1 MEHSSNKGIILILS
15 ILFIVVM
22 MIPITGLI
30 IAPSEINWIEQPR
43 YELGGHSLYDLFESD
58 ERVRATRKN
67 LFGINNPFSLST
79 VDSYF
84 VDGTS
89 LTIIETGA
97 AGGGLKQTIKVKI
110 NTTYALSGTITNT
123 LGTNGRIR
131 ITNSAGTYLTQFTGS
146 IVLFSVRLVLGETDT
161 ITLDFQNGVDNV
173 YTVVY
178 TNIQLEQ
185 GTDATTYEP
194 YKDNEMVLAETLAYT
209 GWDWIHFTGL
219 EYFGLEYMDYDD
231 LNDFYR
237 LYISYKY
244 H

>member
-58 ERVRATRKN
+58 DRVRATRKN
-67 LFGINNPFSLST
+67 LFDKSLVTLDYRISPVSGYISFSENRSYSDYISVLPNTNYIRNIFATTWNYAILFYDINKNFI
-79 VDSYF
+79 DGSY
-84 VDGTS
+84 DNA
-89 LTIIETGA
+89 I
-97 AGGGLKQTIKVKI
+97 QTIPI
-110 NTTYALSGTITNT
+110 NCYYIRLNLYTADLDTTQFE
-123 LGTNGRIR
+123 LGT
-131 ITNSAGTYLTQFTGS
+131 
-146 IVLFSVRLVLGETDT
+146 V
-161 ITLDFQNGVDNV
+161 
-173 YTVVY
+173 
-178 TNIQLEQ
+178 
-185 GTDATTYEP
+185 ATTYET
-194 YKDNEMVLAETLAYT
+194 YINSEMVLAETLTYT